1 MTGET
6 FFQLHY
12 HLTDTERLFDLA
24 QGIAARRRRLKKY
37 DARCRSFTWYA
48 RGLLRR
54 GIAFLILAAV
64 LGAMTALL
72 ELGGM
77 SWAMTGVCAGCGVM
91 ELVLRG
97 TLRRSYRRS
106 WQQFRQ
112 QNGPDGT
119 VNFDADGIREENE
132 KGKPTH
138 FDWADWDVCV
148 MTQKVIVLT
157 FKTPV
162 LLFFPYSR
170 EAAIT
175 VEHAARAFGKEDS
188 LVYRRAAGNM

>member
-1 MTGET
+1 M
-6 FFQLHY
+6 
-12 HLTDTERLFDLA
+12 
-24 QGIAARRRRLKKY
+24 
-37 DARCRSFTWYA
+37 
-48 RGLLRR
+48 RGLRR
-54 GIAFLILAAV
+54 N
-64 LGAMTALL
+64 
-72 ELGGM
+72 
-77 SWAMTGVCAGCGVM
+77 
-91 ELVLRG
+91 
-97 TLRRSYRRS
+97 YRHS

-148 MTQKVIVLT
+148 VTPKVIVLT

-175 VEHAARAFGKEDS
+175 VAHAARAFGKEDS
-188 LVYRRAAGNM
+188 LVYRKRI

>member
-1 MTGET
+1 
-6 FFQLHY
+6 
-12 HLTDTERLFDLA
+12 
-24 QGIAARRRRLKKY
+24 
-37 DARCRSFTWYA
+37 
-48 RGLLRR
+48 
-54 GIAFLILAAV
+54 
-64 LGAMTALL
+64 MTALL

-97 TLRRSYRRS
+97 MMRRNYRHS

-119 VNFDADGIREENE
+119 VNFDAGGIREENE

-148 MTQKVIVLT
+148 VTPKVIVLT

-175 VEHAARAFGKEDS
+175 VAHAARAFGKEDS
-188 LVYRRAAGNM
+188 LVYRKRI

>member
-1 MTGET
+1 
-6 FFQLHY
+6 
-12 HLTDTERLFDLA
+12 
-24 QGIAARRRRLKKY
+24 
-37 DARCRSFTWYA
+37 
-48 RGLLRR
+48 
-54 GIAFLILAAV
+54 
-64 LGAMTALL
+64 MTALL

-91 ELVLRG
+91 ELVLRS

-119 VNFDADGIREENE
+119 VNFDAGGIREENE

-148 MTQKVIVLT
+148 MTPKVIVLT
-157 FKTPV
+157 FKTRCCCSSPI
-162 LLFFPYSR
+162 P
-170 EAAIT
+170 
-175 VEHAARAFGKEDS
+175 G
-188 LVYRRAAGNM
+188 RRPSPWRMPPGPSEKRTAWCIGSGYESESC

>member
-1 MTGET
+1 MTWP
-6 FFQLHY
+6 
-12 HLTDTERLFDLA
+12 RA
-24 QGIAARRRRLKKY
+24 SRLKKH

-97 TLRRSYRRS
+97 MMRRNYRHS

-119 VNFDADGIREENE
+119 VNFDAGGIREENE

-148 MTQKVIVLT
+148 VTPKVIVLT

-175 VEHAARAFGKEDS
+175 VAHAARAFGKEDS
-188 LVYRRAAGNM
+188 LVYRKRI

>member
-24 QGIAARRRRLKKY
+24 QGIAARRRRLKKH

-54 GIAFLILAAV
+54 I
-64 LGAMTALL
+64 
-72 ELGGM
+72 
-77 SWAMTGVCAGCGVM
+77 
-91 ELVLRG
+91 
-97 TLRRSYRRS
+97 YRRS

-119 VNFDADGIREENE
+119 VNFDAGGIREENE

-148 MTQKVIVLT
+148 MTPKVIVLT

-175 VEHAARAFGKEDS
+175 VAHAARAFGKEDS
-188 LVYRRAAGNM
+188 LVYRKRI

>member
-1 MTGET
+1 M
-6 FFQLHY
+6 
-12 HLTDTERLFDLA
+12 A
-24 QGIAARRRRLKKY
+24 
-37 DARCRSFTWYA
+37 
-48 RGLLRR
+48 
-54 GIAFLILAAV
+54 
-64 LGAMTALL
+64 
-72 ELGGM
+72 
-77 SWAMTGVCAGCGVM
+77 GVCAGCGVM

-97 TLRRSYRRS
+97 MLRRIYRRS

-119 VNFDADGIREENE
+119 VNFDAGGIREENE

-148 MTQKVIVLT
+148 VTPKVIVLT

-175 VEHAARAFGKEDS
+175 VAHAARAFGKEDS
-188 LVYRRAAGNM
+188 LVYRKWI

>member
-24 QGIAARRRRLKKY
+24 QGIAARRRRLKKH

-91 ELVLRG
+91 ELVLRS

-119 VNFDADGIREENE
+119 VNFDAGGIREENE

-148 MTQKVIVLT
+148 VTPKVIVLT
-157 FKTPV
+157 FRTPV

-175 VEHAARAFGKEDS
+175 VAHAARAFGKEDS
-188 LVYRRAAGNM
+188 LVYRKRI

>member
-12 HLTDTERLFDLA
+12 HLTGTERLFDLA
-24 QGIAARRRRLKKY
+24 QGIAARRRRLKKH
-37 DARCRSFTWYA
+37 DTRCRSFTWYA

-97 TLRRSYRRS
+97 MLRRNYRHS

-148 MTQKVIVLT
+148 VTPKVIVLT

-175 VEHAARAFGKEDS
+175 VAHAARAFGKEDS
-188 LVYRRAAGNM
+188 LVYRKRI

>member
-1 MTGET
+1 
-6 FFQLHY
+6 
-12 HLTDTERLFDLA
+12 
-24 QGIAARRRRLKKY
+24 
-37 DARCRSFTWYA
+37 
-48 RGLLRR
+48 
-54 GIAFLILAAV
+54 
-64 LGAMTALL
+64 
-72 ELGGM
+72 M

-97 TLRRSYRRS
+97 MLRRNYRHS

-148 MTQKVIVLT
+148 MTPKVIVLT

-162 LLFFPYSR
+162 LLFFPYSW

-175 VEHAARAFGKEDS
+175 VAHAARAFGKEDS
-188 LVYRRAAGNM
+188 LVYRKRI

>member
-1 MTGET
+1 M
-6 FFQLHY
+6 
-12 HLTDTERLFDLA
+12 
-24 QGIAARRRRLKKY
+24 
-37 DARCRSFTWYA
+37 
-48 RGLLRR
+48 
-54 GIAFLILAAV
+54 ILAAV

-148 MTQKVIVLT
+148 VTPKVIVLT

-175 VEHAARAFGKEDS
+175 VAHAARAFGKEDS
-188 LVYRRAAGNM
+188 LVYRKRI

>member
-1 MTGET
+1 MT
-6 FFQLHY
+6 
-12 HLTDTERLFDLA
+12 
-24 QGIAARRRRLKKY
+24 
-37 DARCRSFTWYA
+37 
-48 RGLLRR
+48 
-54 GIAFLILAAV
+54 V
-64 LGAMTALL
+64 VL
-72 ELGGM
+72 ELDGM

-148 MTQKVIVLT
+148 VTPKVIVLT

-175 VEHAARAFGKEDS
+175 VAHAARAFGKEDS
-188 LVYRRAAGNM
+188 LVYRKRI

>member
-24 QGIAARRRRLKKY
+24 
-37 DARCRSFTWYA
+37 
-48 RGLLRR
+48 
-54 GIAFLILAAV
+54 
-64 LGAMTALL
+64 
-72 ELGGM
+72 
-77 SWAMTGVCAGCGVM
+77 
-91 ELVLRG
+91 
-97 TLRRSYRRS
+97 
-106 WQQFRQ
+106 
-112 QNGPDGT
+112 DGT
-119 VNFDADGIREENE
+119 VSFDADGIREENE
-132 KGKPTH
+132 KGRPTH

-157 FKTPV
+157 FRTPV

>member
-1 MTGET
+1 
-6 FFQLHY
+6 
-12 HLTDTERLFDLA
+12 
-24 QGIAARRRRLKKY
+24 
-37 DARCRSFTWYA
+37 
-48 RGLLRR
+48 
-54 GIAFLILAAV
+54 
-64 LGAMTALL
+64 
-72 ELGGM
+72 
-77 SWAMTGVCAGCGVM
+77 MTGVCAGCGVM
-91 ELVLRG
+91 ELVLRS

-119 VNFDADGIREENE
+119 VNFDAGGIREENE

-148 MTQKVIVLT
+148 MTPKVIVLT

-175 VEHAARAFGKEDS
+175 VAHAARAFGKEDS
-188 LVYRRAAGNM
+188 LVYRKRI